1 MDEKKK
7 RMMNS
12 VLKKETITRK
22 LMILVNTIEIL
33 SGLSI
38 CYNVF
43 LGNVKSFKLR

>member
-1 MDEKKK
+1 MDERKK

-22 LMILVNTIEIL
+22 PMILMNTIEIF

-38 CYNVF
+38 RYNVF
-43 LGNVKSFKLR
+43 FRKC